1 MRSPSPTAEGFRL
14 IFRRPAIPLAEIA
27 WRWSFAAAFW
37 FLSASFLLEYADSLP
52 ANRVDRLLLGTHQP
66 ALILRALHRI
76 VHGSAL
82 RFTAGGIVLAIA
94 LLAAW
99 IVLSS
104 LGRATTLKAM
114 MEALEITPSS
124 SARRETVSSLLALNF
139 LRAASALAAIVAA
152 VGAIFIASGAWA
164 STHMSASGAARLWL
178 FLLILVWTAWAMLNW
193 LLSTSSLFVALDR
206 VSALTAIS
214 STLGWCRDRLGSVL
228 VAGIWLGLI
237 HGGAFLT
244 ACSAAIT
251 VLGMAQILGTGPT
264 LFLEFLIIAA
274 YCAVADLLFI
284 GRLTAYLAIIR
295 RGDSLDLPE
304 PQFPPP
310 PHPSTERTAIDETEL
325 ILSDVPLPAT

>member
-37 FLSASFLLEYADSLP
+37 FLSASFLMKYADSLP
-52 ANRVDRLLLGTHQP
+52 ANRVGRLLLGTHQP
-66 ALILRALHRI
+66 ALILRAIHRI

-94 LLAAW
+94 LLLLW
-99 IVLSS
+99 IALSS
-104 LGRATTLKAM
+104 LGRAATLKAM
-114 MEALEITPSS
+114 MEALDITASS

-152 VGAIFIASGAWA
+152 GGAIFIASGAWA
-164 STHMSASGAARLWL
+164 STRMSASGAARLWL

-193 LLSTSSLFVALDR
+193 LLSTSSLFVAVDG

-214 STLGWCRDRLGSVL
+214 STLSWYRDRLGSVL
-228 VAGIWLGLI
+228 VAGIWFGLI

-244 ACSAAIT
+244 ACSAAFT
-251 VLGMAQILGTGPT
+251 VLGMAQILGSGPT

-274 YCAVADLLFI
+274 YCAVADLLLI
-284 GRLTAYLAIIR
+284 GRLTAHLAIIR
-295 RGDSLDLPE
+295 RGDSLDLRE
-304 PQFPPP
+304 PQLPPP
-310 PHPSTERTAIDETEL
+310 IFPGSERTAIDQNEL